1 MTYKFNG
8 LMLCEKCK
16 FRCAGVDANSNTCP
30 YLAGWQDGQAKLE
43 QWLHEPCEDHP
54 ALRGFGT
61 TLLHKD
67 CPHCQKETTPVSP
80 KGGL

>member
-1 MTYKFNG
+1 MYKFIGQMN
-8 LMLCEKCK
+8 CDYCK
-16 FRCAGVDANSNTCP
+16 FYPSCKADEANCP

-67 CPHCQKETTPVSP
+67 CPHCQRETAPVSP